1 MAKAR
6 KSSSK
11 KSSGGRGS
19 AEAIE
24 KRRVARQLNALLTD
38 GGSSGPKL
46 DGRTEKR
53 RKRLIKELAEGK
65 RGQEL
70 KPAEALK
77 HVDELLALGETL
89 SSLRKQG
96 AKARKFDLSPDVEDA
111 VKKMQAAHQFKAE
124 SWKFLGLT
132 VAPDGSEVKKLRG
145 RGPAKKTGAKKATRK
160 RATKK

>member
-6 KSSSK
+6 KSSK

-24 KRRVARQLNALLTD
+24 KRRVARQLNTLLSE
-38 GGSSGPKL
+38 GGSSSPKL

-65 RGQEL
+65 SGQEL

-77 HVDELLALGETL
+77 HVDELMALGESL

-96 AKARKFDLSPDVEDA
+96 AKARKIDLTAEVEDA
-111 VKKMQAAHQFKAE
+111 VGKMQAAHKFTPEA
-124 SWKFLGLT
+124 WKFLGLT
-132 VAPDGSEVKKLRG
+132 VSEDGSDVKKVRG
-145 RGPAKKTGAKKATRK
+145 RGPAKKTASRKGSRRKTSKK
-160 RATKK
+160 